1 MSSGSLFEQNKQLKK
16 LSSAKHTEVAM
27 RIPFISAFMTS
38 PFDGLQEHAE
48 KVKECGWAF
57 QQAIECHAAE
67 QCQAFEEYRQ
77 EVIKLEGEADVIKR
91 RIRGHIPKGTR
102 MPVTEFQLFMYLQ
115 EQDKVLDSVEDAL
128 NWLSYRKSL
137 RISKELKETLFL
149 LVDAVIEPI
158 EELSRMVSEAKKYFD
173 GYSEKQRVIVKEIIR
188 NLRKREHEAD
198 GVEDELKFNV
208 FSVETDP
215 VVIFHIVKLAE
226 IIGSVADHA
235 ENAGDMMRA
244 MIARRKTTLFGK

>member
-1 MSSGSLFEQNKQLKK
+1 
-16 LSSAKHTEVAM
+16 M
-27 RIPFISAFMTS
+27 RVPFISAFMTS
-38 PFDGLQEHAE
+38 PFDALQEHAE

-57 QQAIECHAAE
+57 QQAIECNAAE
-67 QCQAFEEYRQ
+67 QCKAFEEYRQ
-77 EVIKLEGEADVIKR
+77 EVIKLEGEADAIKR
-91 RIRGHIPKGTR
+91 RIRGHVPMGTR

-115 EQDKVLDSVEDAL
+115 EQDKVLDSVEEAL
-128 NWLSYRKSL
+128 DWLSYRTS
-137 RISKELKETLFL
+137 SAMMTKELKEALIL

-158 EELSRMVSEAKKYFD
+158 EELSRMVAEAKKYFD
-173 GYSEKQRVIVKEIIR
+173 TYSENQRNIVKGIIR

-198 GVEDELKFNV
+198 KVEDELKFKV
-208 FSVETDP
+208 FNIEKDP

-244 MIARRKTTLFGK
+244 MIARKKTSFFGK